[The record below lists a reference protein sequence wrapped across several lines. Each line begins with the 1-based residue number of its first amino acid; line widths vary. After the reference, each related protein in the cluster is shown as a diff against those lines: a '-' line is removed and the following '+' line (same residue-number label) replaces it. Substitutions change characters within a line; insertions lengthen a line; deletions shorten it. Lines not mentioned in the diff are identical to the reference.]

1 MSQSET
7 TPPNS
12 ISSWWDTLRP
22 LSQLLAIALA
32 APLICLNAWAFSQI
46 FTYFRSLFIAVVLAA
61 LLAFLLNYPISWLQQ
76 RGLGRGAA
84 AVVVFLVALVGF
96 LLLGITVLP
105 LAISQAQQLVAKLPD
120 WFESGK
126 SQLLLLDERLKLWGL
141 PFNLD
146 ALVAQVSDRLKA
158 ELQTLAGEA
167 INLTVGVAVFTAGKL
182 LDVLLTLILTFYLLL
197 SGPEVWAS
205 LIAWLPPTART
216 AFSKTLRRSFRNYF
230 TGQLIIASCLGL
242 ALMAVFLALQIPF
255 ALLFAL
261 TIGGMALIPFGSTIG
276 IILVTLLMAL
286 RDIGIALEIFIA
298 AEIVQQAVDNGLAPR
313 VLGSVTGLNPFWV
326 LIAIL
331 CGARIG
337 GLLGVILAVPT
348 AVIIKDGLRVI
359 RALGQATPLP
369 EADLN
374 DLTAPST
381 ANRLP

>member
-1 MSQSET
+1 MSQPESST
-7 TPPNS
+7 SNS
-12 ISSWWDTLRP
+12 IALWWDTLRP

-32 APLICLNAWAFSQI
+32 APLILLNAWAFSQI
-46 FTYFRSLFIAVVLAA
+46 FAYFRSLFIAVVIAA

-105 LAISQAQQLVAKLPD
+105 LVISQAQQLVAKLPD

-126 SQLLLLDERLKLWGL
+126 SQLLLLDERLKIWGL

-167 INLTVGVAVFTAGKL
+167 LNLTVGVAVFTAGKL

-205 LIAWLPPTART
+205 LINWLPPTART

-230 TGQLIIASCLGL
+230 TGQLIIASCLGA
-242 ALMAVFLALQIPF
+242 ALMAVFLLLNIPF

-261 TIGGMALIPFGSTIG
+261 TIGGMALIPFGSTVG
-276 IILVTLLMAL
+276 IVLVTLLMAL
-286 RDIGIALEIFIA
+286 RDIGIAVKIFLV
-298 AEIVQQAVDNGLAPR
+298 AEIVQQSVDNGLAPR

-326 LIAIL
+326 LVAIL

-337 GLLGVILAVPT
+337 GLLGVVLAVPT
-348 AVIIKDGLRVI
+348 AVIVKDGLRVI
-359 RALGQATPLP
+359 RALGQSQPLP
-369 EADLN
+369 EAELSELAD
-374 DLTAPST
+374 PGG
-381 ANRLP
+381 RHR